1 MMPAPTTDY
10 DASVLA
16 WREHLFA
23 QTAYLKKA
31 ERWALLEAACAH
43 VQQQWQQHHIEP
55 KHLQRAYELTTALAK
70 EEQRVHALCAVLIHA
85 ALNDIDVAVDLSVLH
100 PVFGEVSIEI
110 IEHLHPH
117 RHDTLEVQLASCRD
131 SIQHAYHLII
141 ERERERL
148 LQVAAYLKD
157 DERALLNRACD
168 FGIKAHEGQFRN
180 SGVPYITHP
189 MTVAAQLASWHIDIQ
204 GLCAG
209 VLHDVLEDTGASKIQ
224 LAAEFGDTIADM
236 VDGLS
241 KLEKLEYNDQAEHQA
256 ESFRKLIMAMV
267 KDIRVIIVK
276 LSDRLHNMRTLDA
289 KKPESRRRIAQETME
304 VYAQLA
310 NRIGLNQAYR
320 ELQDLSFMHLYPNR
334 YSVIDKARK
343 ANRRNRRDVVGKVLS
358 ALNIRLVEANIEAQI
373 KGREKN
379 LYSIYKKM
387 QDKKLGFAEVMD
399 IYGFRIITNSIPDCY
414 AALGALHALYK
425 PKPGKIKD
433 YIAIPKAN
441 GYQSLHTTLVGPFGL
456 PIEVQIRTRDMDKV
470 AEEGVASHWLYKSSD
485 GIDNA
490 ATLRTHQWLQ
500 NILDF
505 QAQGD
510 NAIEFLEHVTV
521 DLFPNEVYVFT
532 PKGKILV
539 LPEGATP
546 IDFAYAVH
554 TDIGHRCV
562 GARINNSM
570 APLRTRLRTG
580 DSIEIITAERARPNP
595 AWLNFVVSGR
605 ARSAIRNQLKNTD
618 RRDAVALGENLLQ
631 TALSALLPKDI
642 LLSEDLKDR
651 YLADLSSKNTTFED
665 ILYEVGM
672 GRLLPVS
679 VALHIANL
687 AGQHTGNEV
696 KIGTISI
703 GGSESGRVQFAQCCS
718 PIPGDTIKALLIKE
732 QGLIIHREHCP
743 NVLKAEAEQ
752 QLDANWDKLEQ
763 RQYRAQISILS
774 HDKQG
779 LLASLAQVMSSNQA
793 DIESV
798 ETVNRKQA
806 GGEGFIE
813 FLFFLQVFDQNQL
826 NKIMKE
832 LRSLPPVCEV
842 KRH

>member
-1 MMPAPTTDY
+1 MMPAASADY
-10 DASVLA
+10 GSSVAA
-16 WREHLFA
+16 WREALFN
-23 QTAYLKKA
+23 QTGYLKKA
-31 ERWALLEAACAH
+31 ERLALLESACAY
-43 VQQQWQQHHIEP
+43 VQTLLQQHHASEDA
-55 KHLQRAYELTTALAK
+55 LQRAYTLTEILAK
-70 EEQRVHALCAVLIHA
+70 EEQRIHALCAVLIRIA
-85 ALNDIDVAVDLSVLH
+85 ADDLPAQLDLSVLH
-100 PVFGEVSIEI
+100 PIFGEVSLEI
-110 IEHLHPH
+110 MEHLQVH
-117 RHDTLEVQLASCRD
+117 RHDELTIQLQHCRQ
-131 SIQHAYHLII
+131 SIEYAYHAII
-141 ERERERL
+141 ERERTRL
-148 LQVAAYLKD
+148 LQAAGYLKD
-157 DERALLNRACD
+157 DERALLDRACD
-168 FGIKAHEGQFRN
+168 FGIKAHNGQFRN

-189 MTVAAQLASWHIDIQ
+189 MTVAIQLAGWHIDVQ

-209 VLHDVLEDTGASKIQ
+209 VLHDVLEDTGTSKIQ
-224 LAAEFGDTIADM
+224 LATEFGEVIADM

-289 KKPESRRRIAQETME
+289 KKPESRRRIAQETMD

-320 ELQDLSFMHLYPNR
+320 ELQDLAFMHLHPNR
-334 YSVIDKARK
+334 YSVLDKARK
-343 ANRRNRRDVVGKVLS
+343 ASRRNRRDVVGKVLS

-387 QDKKLGFAEVMD
+387 QDKKLGFADVMD
-399 IYGFRIITNSIPDCY
+399 IYGFRIITNSIPNCY

-485 GIDNA
+485 DANNA

-562 GARINNSM
+562 GARINNHM

-605 ARSAIRNQLKNTD
+605 ARSAIRNQLKHTD
-618 RRDAVALGENLLQ
+618 RSDAVALGENLLQ

-642 LLSEDLKDR
+642 LLSEELKER
-651 YLADLSSKNTTFED
+651 YLADLSSRNTQFED

-679 VALHIANL
+679 VALQIANL
-687 AGQHTGNEV
+687 AGEQTGNEV

-718 PIPGDTIKALLIKE
+718 PIPGDAIKALLIKD

-743 NVLKAEAEQ
+743 NVLKAETEQ

-763 RQYRAQISILS
+763 RQYRVQISVLS

-779 LLASLAQVMSSNQA
+779 LLAALAQVISANQA

-798 ETVNRKQA
+798 ETANRKQA

-813 FLFFLQVFDQNQL
+813 FVFLLQVRDQQQL
-826 NKIMKE
+826 NTIIKQ
-832 LRSLPPVCEV
+832 LQSLPPVCKVE
-842 KRH
+842 RH